1 MSQQQSADDADRFA
15 AGTGESAKKQAER
28 DQARPGEEGVRT
40 TALPETGRA
49 AQSGADRAPGTV
61 GAVGEMDLTG
71 SPAGPGGAAGA
82 SGGSGESAGG
92 GPGGGAMSSGGA
104 GTRPAD
110 AGAQSVESTLAA
122 LGDRDQ
128 ASETE
133 ADGGGRAG
141 GGRAESD
148 TTDEH
153 GREV

>member
-1 MSQQQSADDADRFA
+1 MSQQQSPDDADRFA
-15 AGTGESAKKQAER
+15 AGTGQSAKKQAEQ
-28 DQARPGEEGVRT
+28 DDARPGEAGVRT

-49 AQSGADRAPGTV
+49 ASTGADRAPDTI

-71 SPAGPGGAAGA
+71 RPAGPGGASGA

-92 GPGGGAMSSGGA
+92 GPGGGAISSGGA

-110 AGAQSVESTLAA
+110 AGAQSVESTLAV

-128 ASETE
+128 APTTAGE
-133 ADGGGRAG
+133 GGRAAAG
-141 GGRAESD
+141 QAESD
-148 TTDEH
+148 TTDER